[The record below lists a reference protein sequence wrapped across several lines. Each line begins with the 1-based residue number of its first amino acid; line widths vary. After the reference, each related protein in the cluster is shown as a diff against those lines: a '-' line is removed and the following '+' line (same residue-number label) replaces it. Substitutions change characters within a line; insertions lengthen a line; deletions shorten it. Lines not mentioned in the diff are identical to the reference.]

1 MITNDQISQG
11 AITETKLS
19 KNLRLPHTNLKSVN
33 SAQVLLGNADG
44 NLTPTTISGDISLS
58 ASGVATLN
66 RSSIRET
73 LTRMGVV
80 RQGDFSGN
88 NTMLFAVH
96 DGEPKA
102 VGVEE
107 LKVLLGIPNVFNSS
121 VTETAFLG
129 ATGGGGGG
137 LVKIKSFTE
146 TVGANPF
153 VIDGFSD
160 TYDSYRLVCHDAM
173 STAAT
178 TDDIGARLVYGS
190 TIITTNNYESSRDLD
205 GASENGLITSSTS
218 SEYGILLSCMENA
231 NPCAF
236 HLDLYH
242 FRNTAATAVLLTGMG
257 ISYHD
262 TDFNQYQHYAQM
274 KWAGGIATADRK
286 IDGVYLYPLE
296 SNTVEAAADAKI
308 KGKFTL
314 YGYQK

>member
-1 MITNDQISQG
+1 MITNDQIAQG
-11 AITETKLS
+11 AVTETKLS
-19 KNLRLPHTNLKSVN
+19 KNLRLSHANIAAVG
-33 SAQVLLGNADG
+33 AGQVLVGNDNGDLSAATMSGDV
-44 NLTPTTISGDISLS
+44 TISSTG
-58 ASGVATLN
+58 AT
-66 RSSIRET
+66 T
-73 LTRMGVV
+73 LTDDSVLDVV
-80 RQGDFSGN
+80 KRLKVIRKQDFSQN
-88 NTMLFAVH
+88 NTMLFASH
-96 DGEPKA
+96 AGQPRA
-102 VGVEE
+102 VNINE
-107 LKVLLGIPNVFNSS
+107 LKILLGIPTTFNSS
-121 VTETAFLG
+121 ESEVAYVGTS
-129 ATGGGGGG
+129 GGGGG
-137 LVKIKSFTE
+137 LVKVKSFTE
-146 TVGANPF
+146 LDGANPF

-160 TYDSYRLVCHDAM
+160 PYDSYRLVCHDAM

-178 TDDIGARLVYGS
+178 TDDIGARLAYGS

-218 SEYGILLSCMENA
+218 SEYGILLSCMENT